1 MTDIDTA
8 QVFPERF
15 AALKDMESF
24 TDAMFNRI
32 VAFQEKIHPAW
43 NSERSFDD
51 RIKDLPLHALVF
63 SNPDRDP
70 AQFAH
75 TIAPYY
81 PLRDEIR
88 QIVHCARRIGDDPV
102 IYDAHGKNGFVGSL
116 LAREGVRV
124 IGFRDPDDKPN
135 QIARFHDAACYQWSD
150 VSLEDAEMAVDVVF
164 SSWMPSGVNRT
175 PAIVALRPKL
185 IVYVHTDH
193 VDESNGRPQTGTSE
207 AFSDLP
213 ENYRLIASWS
223 VTRLQDL
230 FHDVWPDLT
239 PNIEEVRQ
247 VKIFA
252 DRPYHD
258 LDVQEAL
265 PVAVPYDWER
275 DLNVA
280 LMAHEAKRHL
290 QSLGFPV

>member
-1 MTDIDTA
+1 
-8 QVFPERF
+8 
-15 AALKDMESF
+15 
-24 TDAMFNRI
+24 
-32 VAFQEKIHPAW
+32 
-43 NSERSFDD
+43 
-51 RIKDLPLHALVF
+51 
-63 SNPDRDP
+63 
-70 AQFAH
+70 
-75 TIAPYY
+75 
-81 PLRDEIR
+81 
-88 QIVHCARRIGDDPV
+88 
-102 IYDAHGKNGFVGSL
+102 
-116 LAREGVRV
+116 
-124 IGFRDPDDKPN
+124 
-135 QIARFHDAACYQWSD
+135 
-150 VSLEDAEMAVDVVF
+150 MAVDVVF

-193 VDESNGRPQTGTSE
+193 VDESSGRPQTGTSE

>member
-15 AALKDMESF
+15 AALKDMEAF

-32 VAFQEKIHPAW
+32 VAFQERVHPAW

-70 AQFAH
+70 ARFAH

-116 LAREGVRV
+116 FAREGVRV
-124 IGFRDPDDKPN
+124 IGFRDSEDKPN
-135 QIARFHDAACYQWSD
+135 QIAEFHDAACYQWSD
-150 VSLEDAEMAVDVVF
+150 VSLEDAEKEVDVVL

-230 FHDVWPDLT
+230 FHEIWPDLT

-258 LDVQEAL
+258 LDVQEEL

-280 LMAHEAKRHL
+280 LMAHEAKGHL
-290 QSLGFPV
+290 RSLGFPV